1 MTLNFYTKLK
11 IFILNFLIVSH
22 HIDFYRFLIKNFK
35 KSKSQVFQDLFVLFY
50 TNKKINGNFIEIG
63 GGNGI
68 DISNSYILEKNH
80 KWDGIICEPNSLLAE
95 SIKKNRSAE
104 LIKMPITKKCKDKIA
119 FYENKDPYQSSVLKT
134 ETSQNKVFL
143 ESLCLNHLILKKKLI
158 NKIDYISIDTEGNEY
173 EILKNFNFKKFKIKI
188 FTIEHNFETSK
199 RNKIYQLMKKNNYKR
214 VFKYLSYMDDWY
226 LMVTE

>member
-1 MTLNFYTKLK
+1 MTLNFYTKIK
-11 IFILNFLIVSH
+11 ILFLNFMFFSKH
-22 HIDFYRFLIKNFK
+22 ASFYRFLLKKIKF
-35 KSKSQVFQDLFVLFY
+35 SKSQVFQDLFVLYFL
-50 TNKKINGNFIEIG
+50 NCKKNGNFIEIG
-63 GGNGI
+63 GGNGV
-68 DISNSYILEKNH
+68 DISNSYLLEKKH
-80 KWDGIICEPNSLLAE
+80 KWNGIICEPNSLLEE

-104 LIKMPITKKCKDKIA
+104 LIKMQITEKCKDKIA

-173 EILKNFNFKKFKIKI
+173 
-188 FTIEHNFETSK
+188 
-199 RNKIYQLMKKNNYKR
+199 KR

-226 LMVTE
+226 LMVAE